1 MANTTANVTT
11 GKPKVG
17 GAIYRA
23 PLKTALP
30 TDATTTLN
38 AAFKSLGYCSEDGVS
53 KSTDRSFS
61 SVKAWGGDTVL
72 SMQTDYEETFTFTLI
87 EALNEDVLKTVYGD
101 TNVTTSGDS
110 ITITSNSKEI
120 EASSWVCEMVMNGN
134 KACRVVIPNGKI
146 TAIGEVNYR
155 DNEAVG
161 YEVTVT
167 ALPDENG
174 NTNYTYIA

>member
-1 MANTTANVTT
+1 MANTIANVTT

-23 PLKTALP
+23 PLATTLP
-30 TDATTTLN
+30 TDATGSLN
-38 AAFKSLGYCSEDGVS
+38 AAFKSLGYCSEDGVTS
-53 KSTDRSFS
+53 STERSFS

-101 TNVTTSGDS
+101 ANVTASSGS

-120 EASSWVCEMVMNGN
+120 EASSWVAEMIMTGN
-134 KACRVVIPNGKI
+134 KACRVVIPHGKI
-146 TAIGEVNYR
+146 TSIGEVAYR

-161 YEVTVT
+161 YELTVT
-167 ALPDENG
+167 ALPDSNG
-174 NTNYTYIA
+174 NTHYTYIA